1 MPTTDRTQPSPIN
14 YYDTPLRAAKQFVAG
29 THRCVAPEE
38 TWERLRPHLRRA
50 GITRIADISGLDRV
64 GVTTAI
70 AVRPNARTLA
80 TSAGKGFTR
89 VAAVVSA
96 AMESIELHHAEF
108 PQLDVTVAT
117 FNDLQRSETVIEGK
131 RMPLSKYSL
140 FKPHRPD
147 HWIRGWDLMQE
158 RETYLPFICAAM
170 IRPPAQQPRLE
181 ISMPMTSN
189 GLAGGNHLLEAACA
203 ALYEV
208 IERDAVTC
216 HRAAE
221 NTLQYRAP
229 LVPLEDLEF
238 PLVRDLVERFRAS
251 GMRVVARDCTLD
263 TEVPVYVAHLFD
275 DRTHGNGI
283 FGGWGAHLDPEI
295 ALVRALTEAAQ
306 SRVVYISGSRDDIF
320 RHEERQARYNHNP
333 ATAAWKTA
341 PGHAAAPARTSEAG
355 ASFEEDLRTLLT
367 KLERVGIRQ
376 VLLVD
381 LTLDDFQ
388 IPVARVVVPG
398 LEGYMG
404 PDYVAGERAPAFID
418 RVARGMQGTQG
429 TTEVQ

>member
-1 MPTTDRTQPSPIN
+1 MPTLDRTCAAPIT
-14 YYDTPLRAAKQFVAG
+14 YRGTPLRAAKQFLAG
-29 THRCVAPEE
+29 THRCVSPEE
-38 TWERLRPHLRRA
+38 TWDHLRPHLRRA

-89 VAAVVSA
+89 IAAVVSA

-108 PQLDVTVAT
+108 PRLDVTVAT
-117 FNDLQRSETVIEGK
+117 FDDLRRSEAVIEAE
-131 RMPLSKYSL
+131 RLPLSKYSL
-140 FKPHRPD
+140 FKPRRPD
-147 HWIRGWDLMQE
+147 CWIRGWELMQE
-158 RETYLPFICAAM
+158 RETYLPFISAAM
-170 IRPPAQQPRLE
+170 IRPPAQQPGLE
-181 ISMPMTSN
+181 MSMPMTSN

-221 NTLQYRAP
+221 TTLRYRAP
-229 LVPLEDLEF
+229 LVPLDDRDF
-238 PLVRDLVERFRAS
+238 PLVRDLVGRFRAC
-251 GMRVVARDCTLD
+251 GMRVVARDYTVD
-263 TEVPVYVAHLFD
+263 TEVPVYQASLFD
-275 DRTHGNGI
+275 ERTQGNGI

-333 ATAAWKTA
+333 ATVAANTA
-341 PGHAAAPARTSEAG
+341 PGHEPAPARISESG
-355 ASFEEDLRTLLT
+355 ASFEADLRTLLT
-367 KLERVGIRQ
+367 KLGRVGIRQ

-381 LTLDDFQ
+381 LTRDDFQ

-398 LEGYMG
+398 LEGYLG
-404 PDYVAGERAPAFID
+404 PDYVAGERAQAFVD
-418 RVARGMQGTQG
+418 RVGRSPRA
-429 TTEVQ
+429 TTERQ